1 MDERIKNS
9 ALGKILQT
17 AHQRFSDAMTPQ
29 LVHSFRKT
37 AMPETGTGA
46 PLQQGQSVASF
57 PGYQEQAQR
66 GGYAPPPSQFNFQQ
80 AGQMVGTAAGAIK
93 NMFSEPPAPQG
104 PKMWRQPTNEVIR
117 QSDVPGATPY
127 PSATPLPS
135 PTSRPTVDPNF
146 RFAYETLPRDKYWT
160 DNGPRPGFKPNQPPA
175 NVGQLIREFFPNEAT
190 AAAAIFASEN
200 ATFDPNRPDAENK
213 DKKTGKVK
221 STDRGIPQIN
231 SDSFNGLMDRQGKKL
246 KEQGITSYA
255 DMRDPRKSFIVAKML
270 QEGSKSYNKSLGNDS
285 KGWSGWYG
293 WQDTGYDINNGYF
306 AAGPRGDYEENKKK
320 LKVKKK

>member
-146 RFAYETLPRDKYWT
+146 RFAYEQFPQDT
-160 DNGPRPGFKPNQPPA
+160 NAPGRKNFKPNQPPEKIA
-175 NVGQLIREFFPNEAT
+175 QIIRNVFPNEAT
-190 AAAAIFASEN
+190 AAALVASTEN
-200 ATFDPNRPDAENK
+200 AQFDSNRADNVNA
-213 DKKTGKVK
+213 DGTA
-221 STDRGIPQIN
+221 DRGIFQIN
-231 SDSFNGLMDRQGKKL
+231 QNTFNGLMERQGNKLKKL
-246 KEQGITSYA
+246 GINNFD
-255 DMRDPRKSFIVAKML
+255 DMRDPEKNALVAKMIK
-270 QEGSKSYNKSLGNDS
+270 EGASSYRPETNPE
-285 KGWSGWYG
+285 GWGGWFG
-293 WQDTGYDINNGYF
+293 WQDTGYDLNKGYYS
-306 AAGPRGDYEENKKK
+306 ANRRIKYEQGKKK
-320 LKVKKK
+320 LKAKK